1 MPVLDSFNRRIEPP
15 ARPETRELAVL
26 RLSDRFGSYPSFG
39 LTPTR
44 LAAIFREAD
53 QGDVQRQAEL
63 FEEMEEKD
71 AHLSGE
77 LLKRKNAVG
86 GLDYDILPYDAPPES
101 PGPRRRGIS
110 DRVSNFCREVLRGL
124 GDFDEARFDLLDAI
138 GQGFAACEIVWE
150 IEAGRA
156 VPARLVRIPPRR
168 LTFVDSLVPR
178 LLSGDDRKPLDI
190 PAFKVVYHRHQA
202 RSGHDAR
209 AGLLR
214 VCAWM
219 YLFKNYAVKDW
230 AAFAEVFGMPLRLG
244 RYEPGAG
251 ADDKE
256 ALSEAIKSLGAD
268 AAGIISKN
276 TEIQFIESQKQGS
289 ADVYRGLTDFCNREM
304 SKAVI
309 GATLTAEVGEHGSY
323 AASKT
328 HESVRLDLVRSDAWA
343 LSRTL
348 RRQLLRPLVGFN
360 FGWNTPVPWF
370 RFFLEQPEDL
380 KTLSEVYRNLAALGQ
395 PISAE
400 HVSERFGVPLPR
412 PGQTGLA
419 GKPSRSAESQAYPDK
434 GDDLT

>member
-1 MPVLDSFNRRIEPP
+1 MPVLDPFNRRIEPP
-15 ARPETRELAVL
+15 EKPDARELAVL
-26 RLSDRFGSYPSFG
+26 RLSDRFGYYPSFG
-39 LTPTR
+39 LTPAR

-53 QGDVQRQAEL
+53 LGDVLRQAEL

-71 AHLSGE
+71 AHLAGE

-86 GLDYDILPYDAPPES
+86 GLEYDILPYDAPPES
-101 PGPRRRGIS
+101 HVRRGFRPS
-110 DRVSNFCREVLRGL
+110 DRVSDFCREVLGGL
-124 GDFDEARFDLLDAI
+124 GDFDEARFNLLDAI

-156 VPARLVRIPPRR
+156 VPARLVRVPPRR
-168 LTFVDSLVPR
+168 ITFVDSLVPR
-178 LLSGDDRKPLDI
+178 ILTGDDRQAMDVP
-190 PAFKVVYHRHQA
+190 PFKIVYHRHQA
-202 RSGHDAR
+202 RSGHDMR

-244 RYEPGAG
+244 RYDSGAG
-251 ADDKE
+251 AEDKE
-256 ALSEAIKSLGAD
+256 ALAAAIKSLGSD

-323 AASKT
+323 AASKV
-328 HESVRLDLVRSDAWA
+328 HEGVRLDLVRSDAWA
-343 LSRTL
+343 LARTL

-360 FGWNTPVPWF
+360 FGWDTPVPHF
-370 RFFLEQPEDL
+370 RFYLEQPEDL
-380 KTLSEVYRNLAALGQ
+380 KTLSEVYRNLKAMGQ

-412 PGQTGLA
+412 PGQT
-419 GKPSRSAESQAYPDK
+419 E
-434 GDDLT
+434 LTKTATDPTKEAN